1 MTGKCIGH
9 ECAGQMAGRI
19 MKVGR
24 VEDVMHDRLEIFR
37 NINPTGGKRAPL
49 GLEAKLLIG
58 GKKTRKVKRGDSGRV
73 GVEIKEDM
81 LLTIQQVRP
90 NSHVTACR
98 TLIPQEGRMDG
109 DTLSAVYL
117 GQGAVFVYLWKDCEG
132 EGCKRE
138 PVCFKN
144 GEGFFCG
151 AHKNT
156 SALDIPRCS
165 TPKCRLAARLRQGES
180 GDAYCVK
187 CFQRL
192 DDEKLGDR
200 PVVGLRFFNFNC
212 ATFHLES

>member
-9 ECAGQMAGRI
+9 ECAGQMTGRI

-58 GKKTRKVKRGDSGRV
+58 GKKTRKVKRGDSGSV
-73 GVEIKEDM
+73 GVSIKEDM

-117 GQGAVFVYLWKDCEG
+117 GQGAVFVYLWKDCKG
-132 EGCKRE
+132 KDCKGKGCKRE
-138 PVCFKN
+138 PKFRK
-144 GEGFFCG
+144 GEDFACD
-151 AHKNT
+151 AHKVYGMGVVGT
-156 SALDIPRCS
+156 PPCS
-165 TPKCRLAARLRQGES
+165 TDG
-180 GDAYCVK
+180 
-187 CFQRL
+187 
-192 DDEKLGDR
+192 
-200 PVVGLRFFNFNC
+200 
-212 ATFHLES
+212 